1 MTPRSRRSSDRSANR
16 FVSRPM
22 LHGHGRTVAHVD
34 LDQIVKNFRAL
45 VAHAAAA
52 AKSPNMGA
60 IAMVKANAYGHG
72 IVPVGVALERC
83 FKAGTS
89 TPVSLPYQALGVA
102 TLDEALTLRAG
113 GITAPIVVFTD
124 AVPLGDD
131 CEDILERHHLT
142 PVIHTAEDLRRTLRG
157 RRTYPF
163 HLKINTGLNRLGL
176 DLDEFAAIEDELR
189 THSKGRF
196 QGVCTHFAASD
207 EPTSE
212 LTKRQ
217 VGRFQAVLSLLGDGV
232 PPCVHMAN
240 TGAIVHGKALGIDQ
254 MCNVI
259 RPGLGLYGYGASA
272 NVAVKPVLT
281 WWVQV
286 LKTRKLD
293 AGERVGYSGTFTA
306 KSTMAAAVLGVGY
319 GDGFLRAH
327 SNGQLWNG
335 KLSPRR
341 ILGRVSMD
349 LTIIEGRGLKVGDWV
364 SLVGENPAQ
373 AEKLATQGQTIVYEV
388 LTALSPRVPR
398 VYSTLENERS

>member
-1 MTPRSRRSSDRSANR
+1 
-16 FVSRPM
+16 
-22 LHGHGRTVAHVD
+22 
-34 LDQIVKNFRAL
+34 
-45 VAHAAAA
+45 
-52 AKSPNMGA
+52 
-60 IAMVKANAYGHG
+60 
-72 IVPVGVALERC
+72 
-83 FKAGTS
+83 
-89 TPVSLPYQALGVA
+89 
-102 TLDEALTLRAG
+102 
-113 GITAPIVVFTD
+113 
-124 AVPLGDD
+124 
-131 CEDILERHHLT
+131 
-142 PVIHTAEDLRRTLRG
+142 
-157 RRTYPF
+157 
-163 HLKINTGLNRLGL
+163 
-176 DLDEFAAIEDELR
+176 
-189 THSKGRF
+189 
-196 QGVCTHFAASD
+196 
-207 EPTSE
+207 
-212 LTKRQ
+212 
-217 VGRFQAVLSLLGDGV
+217 
-232 PPCVHMAN
+232 MAN

-281 WWVQV
+281 WWVQI